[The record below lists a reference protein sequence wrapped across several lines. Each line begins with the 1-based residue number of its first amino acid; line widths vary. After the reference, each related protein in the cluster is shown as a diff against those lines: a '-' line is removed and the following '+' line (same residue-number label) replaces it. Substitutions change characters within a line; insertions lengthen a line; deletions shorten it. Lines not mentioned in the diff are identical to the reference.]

1 MLLRI
6 EKGIRGGICHS
17 MYRQAKANNKCMKIY
32 YKNKEPS
39 YIIYMDANYLY
50 GYPMSK
56 KLSVVGFEWV
66 DDLSTIDED
75 FIKNYDEDSDLG
87 HIIEADL

>member
-1 MLLRI
+1 MLLMI

-32 YKNKEPS
+32 DKNKEPS
-39 YIIYMDANYLY
+39 YIIYMDANNLY

-87 HIIEADL
+87 YIIEADL